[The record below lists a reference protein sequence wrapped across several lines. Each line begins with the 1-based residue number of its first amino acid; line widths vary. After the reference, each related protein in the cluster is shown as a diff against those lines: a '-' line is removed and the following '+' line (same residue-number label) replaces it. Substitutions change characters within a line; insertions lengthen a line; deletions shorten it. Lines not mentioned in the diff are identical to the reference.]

1 MLKHAG
7 LAKSLGNAPDSN
19 SGGALPLAGSSP
31 APGTHYCKKCE
42 KHKPITEFSVK
53 SRHDPTPRSECGSC
67 SSLRMKEWRKQNRE
81 RDKETQRRS
90 QARKRERR
98 KQAGGSRGLKAD
110 GPFDPN
116 AHERIDGG
124 PFQAW
129 VDGQLAKG
137 RSYEV
142 LALGSGV
149 SPRSLRRTHQE
160 QRNVSLSVVDRVL
173 MANGAMLWELYD

>member
-1 MLKHAG
+1 MLK
-7 LAKSLGNAPDSN
+7 DSA
-19 SGGALPLAGSSP
+19 S
-31 APGTHYCKKCE
+31 PGTHYCTKCE
-42 KHKPITEFSVK
+42 THKPIDAFSAK
-53 SRHDPTPRSECGSC
+53 SKDNPEPRNECGSC
-67 SSLRMKEWRKQNRE
+67 SSLRMKEWRKKNRE
-81 RDKETQRRS
+81 RDRETQRRS

-116 AHERIDGG
+116 AHERIDGK
-124 PFQAW
+124 PFQLW

-137 RSYEV
+137 KSYEV
-142 LALGSGV
+142 LTAGSGV
-149 SPRSLRRTHQE
+149 SPRSLRRAHQE